1 MVHTLEMVR
10 EAMQHPAEITIDS
23 LTITFPTSYGPITAL
38 HDVSCAIGAGQFVA
52 LVGPSGS
59 GKSTLLRAVGGLNHL
74 SSGSIVVG
82 GMTPDQARLAR
93 LVSFV
98 FQQPVLLPWKTAQQ
112 NVELPLELFGWNRRQ
127 RAEAARHFL
136 HVVGLNRF
144 SSSYPHQLSGG
155 MQQRVAIARALS
167 FEPSVLL
174 MDEPFGA
181 LDEITRERMNVEL
194 LHIWSKIGAT
204 VIFVTHS
211 LSEAT
216 FLADRV
222 LVLSAQPGRLIAD
235 TRVDIARPRSS
246 ELLGNTDF
254 LERVAYLRNQLNQGY
269 STGRRELEAAV

>member
-1 MVHTLEMVR
+1 
-10 EAMQHPAEITIDS
+10 MQHTAEITINHV
-23 LTITFPTSYGPITAL
+23 TVTFSTPQGPITAL
-38 HDVSCAIGAGQFVA
+38 QDVSCSIRAGEFVV

-59 GKSTLLRAVGGLNHL
+59 GKSTLLRAVGGLNDPTG
-74 SSGSIVVG
+74 GSIAVG
-82 GMTPDQARLAR
+82 GKTPDQARLSR

-112 NVELPLELFGWNRRQ
+112 NVELPLELFGWNKRQ

-136 HVVGLNRF
+136 EVVGLSRF
-144 SSSYPHQLSGG
+144 VKSYPHQLSGG

-194 LHIWSKIGAT
+194 LQIWSKIGAT

-211 LSEAT
+211 LSEAA

-222 LVLSAQPGRLIAD
+222 MVLSAHPGRLIAD
-235 TRVDIARPRSS
+235 TPINIDRPRSS
-246 ELLGNTDF
+246 SLLGETSF
-254 LERVAYLRNQLNQGY
+254 LEQVAHLRQHLNRSY
-269 STGRRELEAAV
+269 SPEWRTAEVAV

>member
-1 MVHTLEMVR
+1 MGYILEMAS
-10 EAMQHPAEITIDS
+10 EPMQHTAEINIDS
-23 LTITFPTSYGPITAL
+23 LTITFSTSYGPIVAL
-38 HDVSCAIGAGQFVA
+38 QDVSCSIGAGQFVA

-59 GKSTLLRAVGGLNHL
+59 GKSTLLRAVGGLNHP
-74 SSGSIVVG
+74 SSGSIDVG

-112 NVELPLELFGWNRRQ
+112 NVELPLELFGWNRKQ

-136 HVVGLNRF
+136 DVVGLIRF
-144 SSSYPHQLSGG
+144 ASSYPHQLSGG

-211 LSEAT
+211 LSEAA

-222 LVLSAQPGRLIAD
+222 IVLSAHPGRLIAD
-235 TRVDIARPRSS
+235 TLIDIARPRSS
-246 ELLGNTDF
+246 DLLETTGF
-254 LERVAYLRNQLNQGY
+254 LERVAHLRHHLNQSYAGEQ
-269 STGRRELEAAV
+269 REVERAI